1 MFKIVE
7 YVILGFGIV
16 SLYAC
21 GCFLTKEISLLTDV
35 RTDLDMQ
42 LARMEQLNGD
52 RRKADI
58 EVE

>member
-7 YVILGFGIV
+7 YVLLGFGIV

-21 GCFLTKEISLLTDV
+21 GCFLTKESALLTEV
-35 RTDLDMQ
+35 RTDIDMQ
-42 LARMEQLNGD
+42 LAMLQNITGD

-58 EVE
+58 EI